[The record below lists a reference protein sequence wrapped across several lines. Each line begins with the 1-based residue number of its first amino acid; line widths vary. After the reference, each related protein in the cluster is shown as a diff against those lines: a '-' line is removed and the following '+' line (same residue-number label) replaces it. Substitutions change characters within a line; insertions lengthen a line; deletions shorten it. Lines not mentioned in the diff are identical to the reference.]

1 MPPQP
6 GIPQQQ
12 GMRPPMPP
20 HGIPLFTFILFS
32 GFSECTHKTDLSE
45 KCIAFKSTMLRL
57 NLFFCVLNVFFRS
70 VWWSSSRHARLSSWC
85 YAAIWAGT
93 ANGAPLPRWAS
104 STSDG
109 NETSCNVA
117 RWPLLILLQSS
128 LIGLEIKPFLN
139 LCCLYSQASVNKA
152 SL

>member
-1 MPPQP
+1 MMPPQP

-20 HGIPLFTFILFS
+20 HGIFFYIHCVYVYCIYCIKWIFWVYTNLFA
-32 GFSECTHKTDLSE
+32 EY
-45 KCIAFKSTMLRL
+45 IAFNSIMHKPTQSI
-57 NLFFCVLNVFFRS
+57 FCVLNLFFRS
-70 VWWSSSRHARLSSWC
+70 VWWSSSRHARLPSWW
-85 YAAIWAGT
+85 YATIWAGT

-117 RWPLLILLQSS
+117 RWPLLILLH
-128 LIGLEIKPFLN
+128 P
-139 LCCLYSQASVNKA
+139 V
-152 SL
+152 

>member
-20 HGIPLFTFILFS
+20 HGIPLFMFIVFS
-32 GFSECTHKTDLSE
+32 GFFCMCSVYTYNRFTCKITY
-45 KCIAFKSTMLRL
+45 FKSTMHGPTQSI
-57 NLFFCVLNVFFRS
+57 CVLNVFFRS
-70 VWWSSSRHARLSSWC
+70 VWWSSSRHARLPSWW
-85 YAAIWAGT
+85 YATVWAGT
-93 ANGAPLPRWAS
+93 TNGAPLPRWAS

-117 RWPLLILLQSS
+117 RWPLLIS
-128 LIGLEIKPFLN
+128 LHPI
-139 LCCLYSQASVNKA
+139 
-152 SL
+152 